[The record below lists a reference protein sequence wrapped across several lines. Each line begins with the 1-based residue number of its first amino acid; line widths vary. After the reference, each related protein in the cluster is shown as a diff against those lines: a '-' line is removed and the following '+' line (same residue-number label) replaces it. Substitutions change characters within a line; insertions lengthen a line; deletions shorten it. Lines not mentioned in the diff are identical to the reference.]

1 MEENM
6 KIVSFDIYCKSCK
19 HKSKEDYE
27 DPCNECLHEP
37 ARQYSHKPLNYEED
51 KK

>member
-6 KIVSFDIYCKSCK
+6 KIVRFDMYCKSCK

-37 ARQYSHKPLNYEED
+37 ARQYSHKPINYEED